1 MNPRQS
7 TALLVVAV
15 LCLAFLEAYALY
27 LGHNGTWFALTLT
40 LIGSIAGVS
49 VGKVWG
55 AKNVKE
61 SQKGP
66 EEGG

>member
-1 MNPRQS
+1 MNPKQS
-7 TALLVVAV
+7 TLLLVVAV
-15 LCLAFLEAYALY
+15 LSIAFLEAYALY

-55 AKNVKE
+55 RTV
-61 SQKGP
+61 SRQLQKAD
-66 EEGG
+66 EEGE